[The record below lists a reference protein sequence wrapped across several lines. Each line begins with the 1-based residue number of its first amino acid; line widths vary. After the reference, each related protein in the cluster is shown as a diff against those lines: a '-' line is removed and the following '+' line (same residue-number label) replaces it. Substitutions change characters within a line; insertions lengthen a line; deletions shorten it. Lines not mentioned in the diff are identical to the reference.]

1 MHLCFGEIEL
11 LDNIQ
16 RHDDLRSLARQ
27 RSKSYE
33 VKSTNLKNIEREQHD
48 GWIVLKKSKS
58 SVRMQRDKSGYGLA
72 RDRVWTLLYRLSF
85 DHLSTEAGCT
95 LVLDQR
101 VTEGPTKRL
110 DVVGVD
116 DEVVIAVDFCYSIDG
131 AAKCN
136 VQEKILDLMN
146 VRERLARSAASQFPC
161 DQKRQTVLAVYV
173 STLNLTDDDRELA
186 KKSNVVLIDDVDL
199 AYYENLV
206 SHLGAAAKYQ
216 FLADMLPGKVIA
228 GLEIKVPA
236 VKTKMGRSTCYTFP
250 ISPEYLL
257 KIAYVSHRTKGKASD
272 INTYQRMIGRSR
284 LTKIRQYISEQ
295 GIFPTNIVLNI
306 DKRFINFQRIKQE
319 NGVADSDA
327 SGTIGWLH
335 LRPAYKSAWVIDGQ
349 HRLFA
354 YSGHPFAKTGHLS
367 VLAFEGLSPSSQA
380 RLFVDIN
387 AKQKSVKPSLLQE
400 LFAELNWDAESLE
413 LRAQAIV
420 SKAVQVLDKD
430 KTSPL
435 YNRIQTADTSKDSMR
450 CISLA
455 SLFKA
460 IEKSEFFLGKA
471 RKGNVPE
478 WGPLWANT
486 NEATLGRVVSVVKYW
501 LNAARDGAPEWWDLG
516 AGEGGGFAMND
527 SVTACINVLRSVLTH
542 LDKTG
547 ANPRGVSNNELNKLL
562 APFARSVTAY
572 FGNLSIEDRKRYR
585 ELRGVQGQTT
595 RTRRCQAAIRDE
607 IPEFNPSGLDEFIQ
621 GEKTETNLKAKKTI
635 DNIEVILK
643 QFVVSELRREFVDS
657 ENAWWQDGVPKNVRL
672 DVANRKER
680 DDSKRGTVE
689 AYFDLIDYRTITQSH
704 WDLFKNVLGIGAGN
718 KDKQTKWMVDV
729 NDLRNQVAHASSGVV
744 LSIDALVRLQGYEE
758 ILKRNINSA
767 ISDDSESEFQDE
779 IAEEDLEESS

>member
-1 MHLCFGEIEL
+1 
-11 LDNIQ
+11 
-16 RHDDLRSLARQ
+16 
-27 RSKSYE
+27 
-33 VKSTNLKNIEREQHD
+33 
-48 GWIVLKKSKS
+48 
-58 SVRMQRDKSGYGLA
+58 
-72 RDRVWTLLYRLSF
+72 
-85 DHLSTEAGCT
+85 
-95 LVLDQR
+95 
-101 VTEGPTKRL
+101 
-110 DVVGVD
+110 
-116 DEVVIAVDFCYSIDG
+116 
-131 AAKCN
+131 
-136 VQEKILDLMN
+136 
-146 VRERLARSAASQFPC
+146 
-161 DQKRQTVLAVYV
+161 
-173 STLNLTDDDRELA
+173 
-186 KKSNVVLIDDVDL
+186 
-199 AYYENLV
+199 
-206 SHLGAAAKYQ
+206 
-216 FLADMLPGKVIA
+216 MLPGKTIA

-272 INTYQRMIGRSR
+272 INTYQRMIARSR
-284 LTKIRQYISEQ
+284 LNKIRQYISEH

-319 NGVADSDA
+319 NGIVDTDA

-367 VLAFEGLSPSSQA
+367 ILAFEGLPPSSQA

-430 KTSPL
+430 KASPL
-435 YNRIQTADTSKDSMR
+435 FNRIQTADTSKDSIR

-460 IEKSEFFLGKA
+460 IEKSDFFIGKG
-471 RKGNVPE
+471 RRSDGPE
-478 WGPLWANT
+478 WGPLWADT
-486 NEATLGRVVSVVKYW
+486 NEATLNRVVSTLKFW

-547 ANPRGVSNNELNKLL
+547 ANSRGLSNNDLNALL
-562 APFARSVTAY
+562 APYARSVTTY

-585 ELRGVQGQTT
+585 ELRGVQGQTA
-595 RTRRCQAAIRDE
+595 RTRRCQAAIRNDM
-607 IPEFNPSGLDEFIQ
+607 PQFDPPGLDEFIQ
-621 GEKTETNLKAKKTI
+621 REKTETNLKAKRII
-635 DNIEVILK
+635 DGIEVQLKNFVVEELK
-643 QFVVSELRREFVDS
+643 QEFRDS
-657 ENAWWQDGVPKNVRL
+657 DDAWWQDGVPKTVRL
-672 DVANRKER
+672 DVANRKEK
-680 DDSKRGTVE
+680 DDSKRGSYE
-689 AYFDLIDYRTITQSH
+689 AYFDLIDYRAIAQAN
-704 WDLFKNVLGIGAGN
+704 WELLKKALGIGVGN
-718 KDKQTKWMVDV
+718 KEKQTKWMVDV
-729 NDLRNQVAHASSGVV
+729 NELRNQVAHASSGIV
-744 LSIDALVRLQGYEE
+744 LSIEALTRLQGYEE
-758 ILKRNINSA
+758 ALTRNIKSA
-767 ISDDSESEFQDE
+767 LSDGNENEF
-779 IAEEDLEESS
+779 ESSDTGEGIEEAS